1 MDWAKKL
8 QQKLDEEAEKRGTP
22 GVAVGI
28 YHEGAE
34 TYANYGV
41 TSIENPLPVNRNT
54 LFQSGSTGKTFTATA
69 LMRLVEQGLIDL
81 DERVRTYV
89 PELRLKDED
98 VAGNVRVINLMNH
111 TAGWSGELYDDTG
124 HGDDA
129 LEKYVARMAGLPQD
143 FPLGLTAS
151 YNNASFS
158 LAGRIIEKVT
168 GKTYEDALKEM
179 IFEPLG
185 MDHSFYD
192 SADVMTHRFAIG
204 HRRNEEDVTEVTR
217 PYRDARGMNPAGG
230 ASQNAADLITWAR
243 FHLGDGRSATGERIL
258 KPETLDLMK
267 QPTVDISGSGLADH
281 VGICWML
288 HDYRGVRIVGH
299 GGNTTGHSSA
309 FTTVP
314 ERDFAITVLTNCS
327 TTGGVLKLELRR
339 WALEQIGVAKEPDPE
354 PISLDNTALGPF
366 VGDYETHATALHVA
380 AGNGGLD
387 LEVTV
392 KPEQVL
398 ALFPDGNVPKQPP
411 VVIRFLSGTTDRFVY
426 TFEGHDVP
434 PQPGY
439 FARDANGD
447 VVGIHLG
454 GRLAMRVPAKVPAA
468 R

>member
-8 QQKLDEEAEKRGTP
+8 QDKLDSEAKAQGTP

-28 YHEGAE
+28 YHEGEE
-34 TYANYGV
+34 TYAYHGV
-41 TSIENPLPVNRNT
+41 TSIENPLPVDENT

-69 LMRLVEQGLIDL
+69 VMRLVEQGLVDL

-89 PELRLKDED
+89 PELKLRDEE
-98 VAGNVRVINLMNH
+98 VAANVKVLQLMNH
-111 TAGWSGELYDDTG
+111 TGGWSGELYTDTG

-129 LEKYVARMAGLPQD
+129 LERYVALLAEVPQD

-151 YNNASFS
+151 YNNAAFS
-158 LAGRIIEKVT
+158 LAGLVIEKVT
-168 GKTYEDALKEM
+168 GKAYEDAVKDLL
-179 IFEPLG
+179 FEPLG

-192 SADVMTHRFAIG
+192 AADVMTHRFAIG
-204 HRRNEEDVTEVTR
+204 HRKDEELGTVVTR

-230 ASQNAADLITWAR
+230 ASQNARDLITWAR
-243 FHLGDGRSATGERIL
+243 FHLGDGTSASGEQIM
-258 KPETLDLMK
+258 KKETLDLMK
-267 QPTVDISGSGLADH
+267 KPTVDISGSGLADH

-288 HDYRGVRIVGH
+288 HDYQGVRIVGH
-299 GGNTTGHSSA
+299 GGNTQGHSSA

-314 ERDFAITVLTNCS
+314 ERDFAVTVLTNCS

-339 WALEQIGVAKEPDPE
+339 WALEQIGIAKEPDPE
-354 PISLDNTALGPF
+354 PISLDDEALAEF
-366 VGDYETHATALHVA
+366 VGDYETYATLLHVK
-380 AGNGGLD
+380 AGVGMLD
-387 LEVTV
+387 LEIEV
-392 KPEQVL
+392 KPEQAA

-411 VVIRFLSGTTDRFVY
+411 VMVHFLPGGRDRFVY

-439 FARDANGD
+439 FARDPSGGI
-447 VVGIHLG
+447 VGIHLG